1 VPGVRNSEIQ
11 ELRDS
16 GIAEFRNY
24 GIGKLE
30 NGKNKR
36 RNGSMGKFN
45 TEKSVGQIP

>member
-1 VPGVRNSEIQ
+1 MLVNTEGFGCSAGGGSEIQ

-30 NGKNKR
+30 NGKNK
-36 RNGSMGKFN
+36 K
-45 TEKSVGQIP
+45 